1 MCGIVGFVS
10 KTEKPDLIKQST
22 QALKHRG
29 PDAVNYKI
37 LKIND
42 HYLHLGSAR
51 LSINGL
57 NDGDMPMSIK
67 NHHIIYNGELF
78 ETKTVRD
85 SLISKPQTTNDTRIL
100 LQHLIE
106 NGTSKLNSLNGMF
119 AFCYYDEEKKEVVL
133 FRDQL
138 GIKPLYYTQNND
150 FPLMFSSELKN
161 LIFRQST
168 VALEDIEKMLA
179 FGGIIEIIN

>member
-1 MCGIVGFVS
+1 M
-10 KTEKPDLIKQST
+10 
-22 QALKHRG
+22 
-29 PDAVNYKI
+29 
-37 LKIND
+37 
-42 HYLHLGSAR
+42 
-51 LSINGL
+51 
-57 NDGDMPMSIK
+57 
-67 NHHIIYNGELF
+67 
-78 ETKTVRD
+78 
-85 SLISKPQTTNDTRIL
+85 ISKPQTTNDTRIL

-179 FGGIIEIIN
+179 FGGIARNNQLVNMVKTLDKDEFLKFNNEKIKLHKTDPGQTGNNKKDNFDNLKFDNILTNVPKIIYS